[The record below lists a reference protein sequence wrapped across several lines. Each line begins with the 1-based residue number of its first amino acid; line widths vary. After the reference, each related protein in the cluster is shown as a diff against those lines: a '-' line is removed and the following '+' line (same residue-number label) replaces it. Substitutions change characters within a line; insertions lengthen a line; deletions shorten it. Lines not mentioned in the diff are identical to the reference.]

1 MNASKSLLV
10 AGTVLAG
17 AAFVYWLSSSS
28 KKQLRKRFVE
38 EDVEEEAVVDV
49 IEANGV
55 NVEREREQEDKSPL
69 HPVSPRSVRLVLEE
83 KKEESLAE
91 EEATEFQLVSPR
103 LEAFL
108 TAEPKERSAKKKPV
122 ARGPKSL
129 SKRPARAAVPKVKL
143 SDTEEDEEMDAEEVK
158 KILSRGKKINTA
170 EEGAAPFPI
179 VSPRLEKFLES
190 K

>member
-1 MNASKSLLV
+1 MNTSKSLLV

-17 AAFVYWLSSSS
+17 AALVYWWSSSSS

-38 EDVEEEAVVDV
+38 QEEEAVEDD
-49 IEANGV
+49 IEANWV
-55 NVEREREQEDKSPL
+55 NVEREYEDKSPL
-69 HPVSPRSVRLVLEE
+69 YPVSPRSVRLVLEE

-91 EEATEFQLVSPR
+91 EEAIEFQLVSPR

-108 TAEPKERSAKKKPV
+108 TAEPKERAAKKKPA
-122 ARGPKSL
+122 ARGPKAL
-129 SKRPARAAVPKVKL
+129 SKRPARATVPTVKP
-143 SDTEEDEEMDAEEVK
+143 SDTEDDEEMDAEEVK
-158 KILSRGKKINTA
+158 KILSRGKKMNTA